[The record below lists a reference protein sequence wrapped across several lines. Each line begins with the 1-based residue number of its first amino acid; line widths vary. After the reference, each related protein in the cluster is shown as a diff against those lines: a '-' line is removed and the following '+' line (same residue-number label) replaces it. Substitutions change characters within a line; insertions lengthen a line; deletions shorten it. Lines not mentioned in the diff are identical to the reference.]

1 MNSFVSKLL
10 AFLAAI
16 VIFVIVWLPVGML
29 MAFAG
34 GYVAIVGLAWG
45 VVCYL
50 AAKKGYKW
58 ILDKLL
64 KQSAKEEVLNVEE
77 VSFAE
82 ENDEEVIDSKEIK

>member
-1 MNSFVSKLL
+1 MNSFVSKLI

-16 VIFVIVWLPVGML
+16 VIFVLVWLPVGML

-34 GYVAIVGLAWG
+34 GYVAILGLAWG

-64 KQSAKEEVLNVEE
+64 KRSAKEEVINVEDL
-77 VSFAE
+77 SIMK
-82 ENDEEVIDSKEIK
+82 ENDEEVIHSKDI

>member
-29 MAFAG
+29 MAYAG
-34 GYVAIVGLAWG
+34 GYVAILGLAWG

-64 KQSAKEEVLNVEE
+64 KRSAKEEVLNVEDISIVDDNE
-77 VSFAE
+77 
-82 ENDEEVIDSKEIK
+82 EEVIESKDI